1 MCGING
7 IVHRDPSY
15 SFNPT
20 AVQAMSDVLA
30 HRGPDDSGQHLEPGA
45 AVGSRRLAILDL
57 SPRGHMPMGTED
69 GRYWIT
75 YNGEVYNYRELRA
88 DLEGRGY
95 RFRSTTDTEVLL
107 YFYADRGP
115 AMLDRLNGM
124 FALGI
129 WDARERTLFLAR
141 DRQGIKP
148 LYYAQQGDLLHFAS
162 EQKALFA
169 AGVPVRFDPAAWEE
183 LLCFGYVAGEA
194 TPFVGVRR
202 LLPGHYLLWRRGEIE
217 VRRWWHL
224 ADRAR
229 ALRETPPPDPAAWFE
244 QTFESAVSMR
254 RVSDVPVGVLL
265 SGGLDSGTVVAA
277 LAARTEERFP
287 AFTVRFSEPGYD
299 EGVLARQVARRWGL
313 EHHELTVSPEELSD
327 RLHEGSWLS
336 DEPLAHASD
345 LHLWAISRF
354 AKPRVTVLLSGQGA
368 DEILGGYVRYRPLGH
383 PRLLALARPVLPRL
397 VAALGLRGRVRK
409 LARFMALDRE
419 PHILLFN
426 ACKVFPSALRDL
438 GMPIEGTFPFRSQ
451 VLEEAAA
458 LYPGDLVRQAMY
470 SDQHT
475 FLCSILHLDDRMT
488 MGAAI
493 ECRVPFLDH
502 RLVEGLAALPSS
514 VLLGGQQSKPLL
526 RRTVGARLP
535 GGVRRGRKWGFA
547 APWANYLRNIPG
559 LREQVGGLPRAEP
572 IRGGPFDPARLE
584 KAIAGFLKGD
594 DEHDALIRRL
604 VMIAAWHHACI
615 EQGVTSAIASRPG
628 RMW

>member
-1 MCGING
+1 MCGISG
-7 IVHRDPSY
+7 TVHRDPAFSV
-15 SFNPT
+15 SLT
-20 AVQAMSDVLA
+20 AVQAMNDTLA
-30 HRGPDDSGQHLEPGA
+30 HRGPDDTGQHVEAGA
-45 AVGSRRLAILDL
+45 AIGSRRLAILDL
-57 SPRGHMPMGTED
+57 SPRGHMPMGTPD

-75 YNGEVYNYRELRA
+75 YNGEIYNYRELRSG
-88 DLEGRGY
+88 LESRGY
-95 RFRSTTDTEVLL
+95 HFRSTTDTEVLL
-107 YFYADRGP
+107 YLYVDQGP
-115 AMLDRLNGM
+115 AMLDQLNGM

-148 LYYAQQGDLLHFAS
+148 LYCARQGDLFHFAS

-169 AGVPVRFDPAAWEE
+169 AGVPPRFDPAVWEE
-183 LLCFGYVAGEA
+183 LLCFGYTAGDA
-194 TPFVGVRR
+194 TPFEGVRR
-202 LLPGHYLLWRRGEIE
+202 LLPGHYLLWRRGEVE
-217 VRRWWHL
+217 VRRWWRL

-244 QTFESAVSMR
+244 ATFESAVSMR

-265 SGGLDSGTVVAA
+265 SGGLDSGSVVAA
-277 LAARTEERFP
+277 LAACTEERFP
-287 AFTVRFSEPGYD
+287 AFTVRFTEPGYD
-299 EGVLARQVARRWGL
+299 EGMLARQVVGRWGL
-313 EHHELTVSPEELSD
+313 EHHELTVSPEELCD

-368 DEILGGYVRYRPLGH
+368 DETLGGYVRYRPLH
-383 PRLLALARPVLPRL
+383 YPELLSLARPVLPRL
-397 VAALGLRGRVRK
+397 VAAMGLRGRARK
-409 LARFMALDRE
+409 LAGFLGLDRE
-419 PHILLFN
+419 KQIVLYN
-426 ACKVFPSALRDL
+426 ACKVFPSALEEL
-438 GMPIEGTFPFRSQ
+438 GIRPEGTFPFRTQ

-514 VLLGGQQSKPLL
+514 VLLGGRQSKPLL
-526 RRTVGARLP
+526 RRTLGARLP

-547 APWANYLRNIPG
+547 APWANYLRNIPR
-559 LREQVGGLPRAEP
+559 LREQVGALPHTEP
-572 IRGGPFDPARLE
+572 IRGGPFDPPRLE
-584 KAIAGFLKGD
+584 KAVARFLDGD

-604 VMIAAWHHACI
+604 VMIAAWHRACI
-615 EQGVTSAIASRPG
+615 EQGATSAIASR
-628 RMW
+628 R